1 MITVIRRAF
10 VQVKKS
16 FFLSLQQDRLKRV
29 VESMLPSAK
38 KEPSGRLIVVQC
50 VEDYYYW
57 GLFLSIIS
65 ALRMEENISVE
76 QYVVRSLRPHSSKSI
91 KQLLVS
97 LAFSNGFSDSKWI
110 SLYAI
115 FCNKVA
121 FRTTGAIR
129 LLFDM
134 GLFFKALAIWSNL
147 SSKQE
152 LLELKCNDVV
162 VGDLIY
168 DSYLRFKPAPTVDL
182 KNPYLLVV
190 IWQAMRTFK
199 YAKRYFAERMPIGY
213 LTSYATYIQHGIPV
227 RVALRLGI
235 PVYSF
240 GSLQVFAKKL
250 DIEDWSHPR
259 SAANYREGFDRI
271 PNKEEMLNQAREQ
284 LLFRISGGVD
294 SATSYMAKS
303 AYAKQSSEVPNVD
316 GAVVVFLHDFF
327 DSPHV
332 YRWILFPDF
341 LEWICFTIDTLT
353 EMNIPFFLKP
363 HPNQIELSSSVID
376 SLKDKYPNLFWIPS
390 TITNLQLVEAGMRCA
405 ITVYGTVAH
414 EMAFLGVP
422 TIASGDHPHISFD
435 FCHTAVTVKEYR
447 ELLGRALHLDFDKAQ
462 MQLQSMM
469 FYYMHNLNK
478 IQKEG
483 NVIEAIQ
490 QFHSL
495 TRIESLLDEYVESI
509 TAAIRSLMDSKD
521 FQLICQQ
528 IFLNGYDQEQFD
540 APNQGAK
547 ALKRSKVGV

>member
-10 VQVKKS
+10 VQVKKI
-16 FFLSLQQDRLKRV
+16 FFLSLQQDRLKQA

-38 KEPSGRLIVVQC
+38 KAPSGRLIVVQC

-76 QYVVRSLRPHSSKSI
+76 QYIVRSLRPHSSKSI
-91 KQLLVS
+91 KQLAVS
-97 LAFSNGFSDSKWI
+97 LAFSNGFSDSKWV

-115 FCNKVA
+115 FCDEVA

-134 GLFFKALAIWSNL
+134 GLFFKALVIWRGL
-147 SSKQE
+147 FSKQQ
-152 LLELKCNDVV
+152 LLELECEKIVI
-162 VGDLIY
+162 GDLIY
-168 DSYLRFKPAPTVDL
+168 DSYLRFKPSPTVDL

-190 IWQAMRTFK
+190 IWQALRTFK
-199 YAKRYFAERMPIGY
+199 YAKHYFAERMPIGY

-227 RVALRLGI
+227 RVAISLGI

-250 DIEDWSHPR
+250 EIEDWSHPR
-259 SAANYREGFDRI
+259 SAVNYREDFDHI

-303 AYAKQSSEVPNVD
+303 AYAKQSSEVPDVD
-316 GAVVVFLHDFF
+316 GTVVIFLHDFF

-341 LEWICFTIDTLT
+341 LEWICFTVDTLT

-376 SLKDKYPNLFWIPS
+376 GLKEKYPNLSWIPS

-435 FCHTAVTVKEYR
+435 FCYTAVTVEEYR
-447 ELLGRALHLDFDKAQ
+447 EFLRRALHLDFDKAQ
-462 MQLQSMM
+462 MRLQSMM
-469 FYYMHNLNK
+469 FYYMHNLKK
-478 IQKEG
+478 IQEEG
-483 NVIEAIQ
+483 NVIEAVQ

-495 TRIESLLDEYVESI
+495 TRIESLSDEHVELI
-509 TAAIRSLMDSKD
+509 AAAIRSLTNLKD

-528 IFLNGYDQEQFD
+528 IFLNAHDQEQFN
-540 APNQGAK
+540 APNQGTK
-547 ALKRSKVGV
+547 ILKCNKVEI